1 MEKLKST
8 MMLFVIKKRK
18 LKTEAF
24 ESLLTRSLLSN
35 YFNITVIL
43 GLKRKAMHAFESFRF

>member
-1 MEKLKST
+1 MSSKMEKLKST

-24 ESLLTRSLLSN
+24 ES
-35 YFNITVIL
+35 
-43 GLKRKAMHAFESFRF
+43 MHCFPFQP